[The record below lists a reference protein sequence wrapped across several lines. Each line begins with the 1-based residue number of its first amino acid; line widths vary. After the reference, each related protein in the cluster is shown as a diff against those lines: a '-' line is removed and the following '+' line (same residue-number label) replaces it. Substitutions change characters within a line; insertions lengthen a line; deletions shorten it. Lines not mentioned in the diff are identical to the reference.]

1 MAGTNRSQAPVLG
14 GPRVILVEP
23 QLGENIGAAARA
35 MLNCGLTDMALVAP
49 REPWPNEKARRMSAG
64 ATAVL
69 EAAQLFET
77 VDEATAGLQRIYA
90 ATARPRDITIR
101 VATPRAAA
109 ADMRRAHA
117 AGTRIGILF
126 GPERSGLTN
135 DHLVLADMAITAPLN
150 PAYASL
156 NLAQAVLL
164 VGYEW
169 YQAADDTAAMALH
182 AVASEPATK
191 QQLMAFLARLE
202 HELDGTNYFRVAEAR
217 PSAVRKLRSIFQR
230 AALTEQ
236 DVGILQGVVSAL
248 RESWREMK
256 ARRGGG

>member
-1 MAGTNRSQAPVLG
+1 MAGTNRSQTPVHG

-49 REPWPNEKARRMSAG
+49 RGKWPNEKARRMSSG
-64 ATAVL
+64 ATEVL
-69 EAAQLFET
+69 EAAQVFAT
-77 VDEATAGLQRIYA
+77 VEAATAGLQRIYA
-90 ATARPRDITIR
+90 ATARPRDITMR
-101 VATPRAAA
+101 VVTPREAAV
-109 ADMRRAHA
+109 DMRRAHA
-117 AGTRIGILF
+117 AGTRIGLLF

-135 DHLVLADMAITAPLN
+135 DHLVLADMAITVPLN

-164 VGYEW
+164 ICHEW
-169 YQAADDTAAMALH
+169 FQAADETPPRALH

-191 QQLMAFLARLE
+191 AELMAFLTRLE
-202 HELDGTNYFRVAEAR
+202 AELAATGFFRVADAR

-230 AALTEQ
+230 AELTEQ
-236 DVGILQGVVSAL
+236 DVRMLHGIVSAL
-248 RESWREMK
+248 RETWR
-256 ARRGGG
+256 ADS